1 MLACTSN
8 QQLNSGATV
17 NRFVPSTFL
26 AVAAMI
32 AAAAPASAQ
41 GYNPFQI
48 GASGGIAFPVSD
60 LGNVTN
66 TGYNVSVMV
75 GYKPQLT
82 PISVRAEAAYN
93 QFGSKVFNGNVN
105 IPAFT
110 GNLVFGLPMGM
121 LSPYAI
127 GGAGLY
133 RTNENVTNGGRQP
146 LLLQHRWRDKNSAEH
161 QFRDV
166 RRSPLQSCE
175 HQQQRR
181 RQQQPQLRS
190 DHSRSDVLARRAR
203 ANKKGQSVW
212 TGLFH
217 ISWAY

>member
-1 MLACTSN
+1 
-8 QQLNSGATV
+8 
-17 NRFVPSTFL
+17 
-26 AVAAMI
+26 MI

-48 GASGGIAFPVSD
+48 GAAGGIAFPTSD

-93 QFGSKVFNGNVN
+93 QFGSKIFNGNVN

-127 GGAGLY
+127 GGAGL
-133 RTNENVTNGGRQP
+133 R
-146 LLLQHRWRDKNSAEH
+146 
-161 QFRDV
+161 
-166 RRSPLQSCE
+166 RRS
-175 HQQQRR
+175 
-181 RQQQPQLRS
+181 
-190 DHSRSDVLARRAR
+190 
-203 ANKKGQSVW
+203 
-212 TGLFH
+212 T
-217 ISWAY
+217 